1 MAALCDPPGSGSP
14 PRAPLSP
21 QDLSQE
27 LKAFLTGSDPTLG
40 TPLSPPDHARCALRL
55 LRRLPAARHAVL
67 QHLAGLFDDHVCA
80 HLRLRSEIPPNPPSN
95 PLLLPPPAPSALT
108 EVIHEAQRLLLAFIK
123 AKPNAWAPL
132 LASWAVEL
140 LGQLSSKYSG
150 RHGARGLN
158 ELLQLWMSCEAT
170 RTLMDI
176 YAQCLAALIASC
188 PDACVDALLDTS
200 VQHSPHFDWVVAH
213 IGGSFPG
220 TIISRVLSCGLKDFC
235 AHGDAAA
242 AAAGGG
248 ADKRVPKLASV
259 VGILGHLAS
268 RHGASIKQEL
278 LRMFHEGLAPGQHK
292 GTVPFLL
299 QLALMSPPLL
309 GTVAAE
315 LVESLK
321 PSVLNQLHQRFSPLP
336 RDELDSTVALLV
348 RLICQTS
355 AGAFRTL
362 QFLLDT
368 AMPASVITQPG
379 LALHDG
385 VREACDRLVALLLLQ
400 LQKSVHNRPSA
411 SLADGPQRCVPFL
424 EALRGRVA
432 ELCAET
438 LRLERKRYL
447 WQHQLLGLLAVY
459 AAPHGAPEAL
469 FHLLASAKGQD
480 ELALATQLHAVLA
493 ASLADLPGSTAAL
506 CVRQIHAGALAA
518 PQLAQLLH
526 NLALVVANED
536 VNEPASLGAQLAP
549 ALVLHLPELAQ
560 LLLHPSADAAEAAA
574 LLLCSLPAPR
584 CLRPAQLHAALRA
597 AVHHFFLALRRAGG
611 AGLCHAARL
620 LEKLSAVTPSAGRA
634 ALQLLVE
641 GALRGGNAE
650 LFGGAAPGAEAEADG
665 GTKSK
670 PAASLLDTNRRFTA
684 AVDFSAGVW
693 SVFHAGVIG
702 HGLKA
707 PPGSPALGEEEVNR
721 NTHAFLGVLLRCCR
735 VAEPAP
741 PPVPCIG
748 PEAAKTVA
756 SALVDSVCPAAA
768 AAAGGE
774 LCWPPEEQARST
786 VERDLGI
793 LRRFRQQPL
802 LFPLL
807 RVVAMGRPALCY
819 CSVLLRGLLA
829 TLMAHWDACR
839 DGETTASPWHL
850 QASCALVACMA
861 EGSLLPPVLGEVQ
874 ELFPR
879 LAPFEVRLLLL
890 SVWEY
895 LREHSPLPQRFSFQ
909 PHRGLFQRDF
919 AREGD
924 PGKYLVALHGVL
936 HRNVDRLGLLAG
948 RFRS

>member
-1 MAALCDPPGSGSP
+1 
-14 PRAPLSP
+14 
-21 QDLSQE
+21 
-27 LKAFLTGSDPTLG
+27 
-40 TPLSPPDHARCALRL
+40 
-55 LRRLPAARHAVL
+55 
-67 QHLAGLFDDHVCA
+67 
-80 HLRLRSEIPPNPPSN
+80 
-95 PLLLPPPAPSALT
+95 
-108 EVIHEAQRLLLAFIK
+108 
-123 AKPNAWAPL
+123 
-132 LASWAVEL
+132 
-140 LGQLSSKYSG
+140 
-150 RHGARGLN
+150 
-158 ELLQLWMSCEAT
+158 MSCEAT

-235 AHGDAAA
+235 AHGDAVTTTG
-242 AAAGGG
+242 GGG

-315 LVESLK
+315 LIESLK
-321 PSVLNQLHQRFSPLP
+321 PPVLNQLHQRFSPLP
-336 RDELDSTVALLV
+336 RDELDSTVTLLV

-368 AMPASVITQPG
+368 AMPATVITQPG

-400 LQKSVHNRPSA
+400 LQKSVHNRPSP
-411 SLADGPQRCVPFL
+411 SLADGPQRCIPFL
-424 EALRGRVA
+424 ESLRGRVA

-447 WQHQLLGLLAVY
+447 WQHQLLGLLAIY

-469 FHLLASAKGQD
+469 FHLLASAKGQE

-493 ASLADLPGSTAAL
+493 ASLADLPASTAAL
-506 CVRQIHAGALAA
+506 CARQIHAGAL
-518 PQLAQLLH
+518 PPFQLARLLH
-526 NLALVVANED
+526 NLALVVANDD
-536 VNEPASLGAQLAP
+536 VNEPASFGAQLAP
-549 ALVLHLPELAQ
+549 ALATHLPELAQ
-560 LLLHPSADAAEAAA
+560 LLLHPSPDASEAAA
-574 LLLCSLPAPR
+574 LLLCSLPSPR
-584 CLRPAQLHAALRA
+584 SLRPAQLHAALRA
-597 AVHHFFLALRRAGG
+597 SVHHFFLTLRRRGAAGS
-611 AGLCHAARL
+611 LCHAARL
-620 LEKLSAVTPSAGRA
+620 LEKLSAVNPGAGKA

-641 GALRGGNAE
+641 GALRGANAE
-650 LFGGAAPGAEAEADG
+650 LFGGAAPDEAEPKSHAAD
-665 GTKSK
+665 
-670 PAASLLDTNRRFTA
+670 SLLDTNRRFTA
-684 AVDFSAGVW
+684 AVDFSPGVW

-702 HGLKA
+702 HGLKTPSA
-707 PPGSPALGEEEVNR
+707 SPGPSQEEVNC
-721 NTHAFLGVLLRCCR
+721 NTNAFLTVLLRCCR

-741 PPVPCIG
+741 PPPPSIG

-774 LCWPPEEQARST
+774 LCWPPEEQAKST

-793 LRRFRQQPL
+793 LRRFRRQPL

-807 RVVAMGRPALCY
+807 RVVAAGRPALCY

-829 TLMAHWDACR
+829 TLMAHWEACR

-850 QASCALVACMA
+850 KASCALVACMA

-874 ELFPR
+874 ELFPC

-909 PHRGLFQRDF
+909 PQRGLFQRDF

-924 PGKYLVALHGVL
+924 PGKYLVALHSVL